1 MNVFLLPPLFVLGI
15 ALGVLALRSGSLLPG
30 IILHGSC
37 NAALLMGSL
46 WANDPATGI
55 PPQLVTGLCA
65 GVAVGTFSWVCFFAA
80 LMSAA
85 GRKGKQ
91 RAVALANLAGGL
103 TLLGF
108 GGRAIWQVVRPYL

>member
-1 MNVFLLPPLFVLGI
+1 MTLAFWFFAPKMTGVKEAAEMPL
-15 ALGVLALRSGSLLPG
+15 
-30 IILHGSC
+30 
-37 NAALLMGSL
+37 
-46 WANDPATGI
+46 
-55 PPQLVTGLCA
+55 LCA

-108 GGRAIWQVVRPYL
+108 GAWAIWQVVRPYL